1 MIRSIFLSASIPLP
15 HRDPKY
21 LETADVVA
29 IRDSIRALVS
39 VVVPVGQIVFGGHP
53 AITPLVRLLVRGMA
67 LNVREHVILYQ
78 SLFFKPQFPREV
90 SIFEEVR
97 LIEAAA
103 NDRDAS
109 LAKMREAMISAY
121 TFDAGVFIGGMKGV
135 EIEYD
140 IFRSLHPDKPAYPIA
155 STGAAARI
163 LFERYNPDRREL
175 MDDLRYLSLFR
186 RLLNQPLTGIE
197 K

>member
-1 MIRSIFLSASIPLP
+1 MSRSIFLSASIPLP

-21 LETADVVA
+21 LETVDVVA

-39 VVVPVGQIVFGGHP
+39 VVVPDGQIVFGGHP
-53 AITPLVRLLVRGMA
+53 AITPLIRLLVREMA

-90 SIFEEVR
+90 SEFEEVR
-97 LIEAAA
+97 LIEAEA

-109 LAKMREAMISAY
+109 LAKMRQTMISAH
-121 TFDAGVFIGGMKGV
+121 TFDAGIFIGGMEGV

-140 IFRSLHPDKPAYPIA
+140 IFRELHPGKPAYPIA

-163 LFERYNPDRREL
+163 LFETYIPDRREL

-186 RLLNQPLTGIE
+186 RLLSQPPSSFE
-197 K
+197 N